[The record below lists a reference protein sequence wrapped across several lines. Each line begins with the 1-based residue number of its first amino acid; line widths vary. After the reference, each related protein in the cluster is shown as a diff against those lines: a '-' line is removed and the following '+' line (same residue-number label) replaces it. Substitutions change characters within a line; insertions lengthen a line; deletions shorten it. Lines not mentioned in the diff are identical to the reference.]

1 MGLELTRK
9 DIEPFRMTRDRPDGL
24 MLSLNGFVWL
34 LKIDVQLQNRFIYL
48 LKMLIRLLNKP
59 IQLLKIFIQ

>member
-1 MGLELTRK
+1 
-9 DIEPFRMTRDRPDGL
+9 MTRDRPDGL

-48 LKMLIRLLNKP
+48 LKIFIRLLNKP